1 MTRPK
6 RDTKSKLIR
15 HGRRHFTNVR
25 RVGGSTI
32 ITLSRPIRE
41 AAGIEIGDQLL
52 VEWNA
57 IDQHLILKKDS
68 DTARGESMVGVSNLK
83 RLWDLYFELQEIE
96 NYGEPEWCIKI
107 ERLFKLILQHLRGDK
122 IGEDS

>member
-32 ITLSRPIRE
+32 ITLSRAIRE
-41 AAGIEIGDQLL
+41 ASGIEIGDQLL

-57 IDQHLILKKDS
+57 IDQYLTLKKDS
-68 DTARGESMVGVSNLK
+68 DTVREESMAGVSNIAK
-83 RLWDLYFELQEIE
+83 IWGQFYELQSVE
-96 NYGEPEWCIKI
+96 NYGEPEWCIKV
-107 ERLFKLILQHLRGDK
+107 ERLFKLILQHLRGDT
-122 IGEDS
+122 IGDDS